1 MTMSTQLMA
10 ASALSGGTVLLLGGL
25 GAIWLRNYRTFRT
38 PLVLGLVGFAAVLL
52 VENLVALYFFLTMQP
67 LYAMDPTVHTVVAVL
82 RALQFVA
89 VALLASV
96 TWQ

>member
-1 MTMSTQLMA
+1 MAMSTELLA
-10 ASALSGGTVLLLGGL
+10 ASVLSGATVVLLLVL

-52 VENLVALYFFLTMQP
+52 IENAVALYFFVSMQP
-67 LYAMDPTVHTVVAVL
+67 LYAMDPAVHGVVTVL

-89 VALLASV
+89 VALLAYV
-96 TWQ
+96 TWK